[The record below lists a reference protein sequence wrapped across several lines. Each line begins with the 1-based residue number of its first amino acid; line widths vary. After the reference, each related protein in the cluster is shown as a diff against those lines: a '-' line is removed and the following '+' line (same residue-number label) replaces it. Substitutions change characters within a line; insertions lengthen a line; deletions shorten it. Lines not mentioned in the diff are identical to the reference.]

1 MLFITNNEFER
12 VVSRAR
18 NRDIAREYYRRD
30 YVVNVSIT
38 TDNRGYYHISGKVM
52 INGNIYLP
60 RVLVNPNSKIVS
72 TDCNCIYAD
81 EYTACGHIGALIL
94 KVQEL
99 SPNTFP
105 YRYAVDLQKRAQE
118 EKKSA
123 MRERLLWEQRMQEY
137 RRKEREKETNE
148 LTDYIK
154 KQLVNQFTPVD
165 STPVHLRLYADD
177 WQFGIT
183 LKIGRNRDYIVKSI
197 PNFVTQMQNN
207 EYHTY
212 GKTLAFVHNPDIL
225 DEPSKKIYQF
235 ILRYYH
241 SHLSSNNTLFINDDN
256 VDAFWDLLEEIPQ
269 AMHPFA
275 RLEDK
280 LHPVVSVSKDKH
292 DTILELDTD
301 LSPYYIGKKNL
312 YGYNPSTH
320 SFTRYR
326 FDKQGVSVEL
336 LNRFDTLQRLYV
348 SHDQLENFTRY
359 IISPT
364 KKYIEYVG
372 LEDKIKEE
380 THLEIYADVDEDEYA
395 LISLMGTYEDGKH
408 DILKEDV
415 PHSLKADLIISF
427 LEKYNP
433 DDMSGPMRFDTHRD
447 ETIDMIHDGLNHLN
461 KLTDV
466 YVSDSLQAIGSKKSM
481 NLSVGIKVSHN
492 LLEMDLDSLDVP
504 KEELAD
510 IIASHQK
517 KKRYHRLKNGQLLY
531 IDTHELDELGQMMD
545 QYHILPKDISE
556 DGTIDLNLNRAHQ
569 MDLAT
574 QGFEY
579 VQVNR
584 EESFKDVLD
593 HLKNYTH
600 HEHPL
605 NERYAPI
612 LRDYQKEGF
621 QWLSTM
627 NDLHFGGILADD
639 MGLGKT
645 IQIMSLLESNEHHFS
660 IIICPA
666 S

>member
-1 MLFITNNEFER
+1 MLFITDNEFER

-275 RLEDK
+275 RLEDE

-395 LISLMGTYEDGKH
+395 LITLMGTYEDGKH
-408 DILKEDV
+408 DILKDDV

-584 EESFKDVLD
+584 EES
-593 HLKNYTH
+593 
-600 HEHPL
+600 
-605 NERYAPI
+605 
-612 LRDYQKEGF
+612 LRMY
-621 QWLSTM
+621 
-627 NDLHFGGILADD
+627 
-639 MGLGKT
+639 
-645 IQIMSLLESNEHHFS
+645 
-660 IIICPA
+660 
-666 S
+666 